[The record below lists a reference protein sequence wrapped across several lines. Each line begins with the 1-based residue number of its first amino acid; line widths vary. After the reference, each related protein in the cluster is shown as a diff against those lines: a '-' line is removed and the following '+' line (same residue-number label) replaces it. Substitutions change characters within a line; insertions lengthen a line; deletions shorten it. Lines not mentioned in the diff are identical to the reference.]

1 MKLTVGAMAGDIK
14 SWTGGTSGPA
24 ILRRHAALRH
34 ATGNALQV
42 LRGQSRRPP
51 PLPKVLGSSAAH
63 AQRLRL
69 PRRLLRSRLRRRR
82 DCLRDLHAA
91 LDK

>member
-1 MKLTVGAMAGDIK
+1 MAGDTE

-24 ILRRHAALRH
+24 ILRRHAALQH
-34 ATGNALQV
+34 ATGDARQV
-42 LRGQSRRPP
+42 LRGQPGRPS
-51 PLPKVLGSSAAH
+51 PLPKVLGSSAAQ
-63 AQRLRL
+63 ARRLRL
-69 PRRLLRSRLRRRR
+69 PRRLLSSGLGRRW